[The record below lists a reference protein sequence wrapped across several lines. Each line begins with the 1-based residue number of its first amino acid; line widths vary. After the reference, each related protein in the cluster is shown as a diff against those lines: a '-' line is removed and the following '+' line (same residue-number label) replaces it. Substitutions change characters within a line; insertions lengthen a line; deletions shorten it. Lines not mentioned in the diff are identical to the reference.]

1 MRRVLS
7 LAVLLCVVLV
17 MCSPAMAAE
26 READSGGSPRIAGV
40 SLVFD
45 LLWKGAVPLIF
56 GWCVKKRRKREMT
69 ADAVEAV
76 EVGVTSAYED
86 FVRPLKRNKTYHP
99 DGKLKEEERGAAKT
113 WAINKA
119 MEIATGGGRRLL
131 VRWGAARIGNLVEK
145 IIARR
150 KKRKQRDA
158 S

>member
-7 LAVLLCVVLV
+7 LAALLCL
-17 MCSPAMAAE
+17 MLAICSPATAAE
-26 READSGGSPRIAGV
+26 REVASGGRARMAGV

-56 GWCVKKRRKREMT
+56 GWFLKKRRKEQMV

-76 EVGVTSAYED
+76 EVGVTAAYED
-86 FVRPLKRNKTYHP
+86 FVRPLKRDKEEHP

-119 MEIATGGGRRLL
+119 MELATGGGRRLL
-131 VRWGAARIGNLVEK
+131 VRWGAKRIGNLVEK
-145 IIARR
+145 IISRR
-150 KKRKQRDA
+150 KKRKQRDV
-158 S
+158 

>member
-7 LAVLLCVVLV
+7 LAVLLCLVLL

-26 READSGGSPRIAGV
+26 REAASGGRARMAGV

-56 GWCVKKRRKREMT
+56 GWFVRKRRKQEMVT
-69 ADAVEAV
+69 DAVEAV

-86 FVRPLKRNKTYHP
+86 FVRPLKRDKEEHP
-99 DGKLKEEERGAAKT
+99 DGKLKEEERGAAKS

-131 VRWGAARIGNLVEK
+131 VRWGVKRVGNLIEK
-145 IIARR
+145 IVARR
-150 KKRKQRDA
+150 KKRKQKDA
-158 S
+158 

>member
-7 LAVLLCVVLV
+7 LAVLVCLVLV
-17 MCSPAMAAE
+17 VYFSAMAAE
-26 READSGGSPRIAGV
+26 REAASGERPMMAGV

-45 LLWKGAVPLIF
+45 LIWKGAIPVIF
-56 GWCVKKRRKREMT
+56 GWFVKKRRKQEMV
-69 ADAVEAV
+69 ADAAEAV

-86 FVRPLKRNKTYHP
+86 FVRPLKRDKEEHP
-99 DGKLKEEERGAAKT
+99 DGKLKEEERGAAKS

-131 VRWGAARIGNLVEK
+131 VRWGVKRIGNLVEK

-150 KKRKQRDA
+150 KKRKQQDA
-158 S
+158 